1 LDNLHLKIGTAPLG
15 FDIDAVWS
23 AMPRLMDAISVN
35 FRIAFASILLAVL
48 GGTLLTILRS
58 FKIRALNVNIIVLIS
73 FIRGT
78 PLLIQIFLIYYGL
91 PALGLRLSPEAAG
104 ILALSLNSSVFV
116 SEILRGSLPS
126 IEDGQIEAATA
137 LGLSAGVI
145 WGKIV
150 LPQLFRK
157 TLPMLINESTVVV
170 KGTALL
176 AVITVVE
183 TLRVAQQIG
192 ASTFRPFE
200 PIIGAAILFLG
211 LYVILTTL
219 GWAVERRHAQE
230 RR

>member
-1 LDNLHLKIGTAPLG
+1 MG
-15 FDIDAVWS
+15 FEIDAVWG
-23 AMPRLMDAISVN
+23 AMPRLMNAVGVN
-35 FRIAFASILLAVL
+35 FRIAMISILLALL

-58 FKIRALNVNIIVLIS
+58 FKIRIVNAVIAVFMS
-73 FIRGT
+73 FVRGT
-78 PLLIQIFLIYYGL
+78 PLLIQIFLAYYGL
-91 PALGLRLSPEAAG
+91 PALGLRLSPQAAG
-104 ILALSLNSSVFV
+104 ILALSLNSAFFV

-137 LGLSAGVI
+137 LGLRPRPI
-145 WGKIV
+145 WSKVV

-157 TLPMLINESTVVV
+157 TLPMLINEATVVL

-192 ASTFRPFE
+192 SSTFRPFE
-200 PIIGAAILFLG
+200 PIVGAAILFLAMN
-211 LYVILTTL
+211 LVLVTI
-219 GWAVERRHAQE
+219 GWVFERRFAKE

>member
-1 LDNLHLKIGTAPLG
+1 MG
-15 FDIDAVWS
+15 FEIDAVWS
-23 AMPRLMDAISVN
+23 AMPRLMNAVGVN
-35 FRIAFASILLAVL
+35 FRIAMISILLALV

-58 FKIRALNVNIIVLIS
+58 FKLRSANAVIDVFMS

-78 PLLIQIFLIYYGL
+78 PLLIQIFLAYYGL
-91 PALGLRLSPEAAG
+91 PALGVRLSPEAAG
-104 ILALSLNSSVFV
+104 ILALSLNSAFFV

-137 LGLSAGVI
+137 LGLRPATI
-145 WGKIV
+145 WGKVV

-157 TLPMLINESTVVV
+157 TLPMLINEATVVL

-200 PIIGAAILFLG
+200 PIVGAAILFLAMN
-211 LYVILTTL
+211 LLLVAI
-219 GWAVERRHAQE
+219 GWTFERRFARE

>member
-1 LDNLHLKIGTAPLG
+1 MG
-15 FDIDAVWS
+15 FEIDAVWS
-23 AMPRLMDAISVN
+23 AMPRLMNAVGVN
-35 FRIAFASILLAVL
+35 FRIAMISILLALL

-58 FKIRALNVNIIVLIS
+58 FKIRIVNAGIGVFMS

-78 PLLIQIFLIYYGL
+78 PLLIQIFLAYYGL
-91 PALGLRLSPEAAG
+91 PALGVQLSPQVAG
-104 ILALSLNSSVFV
+104 IIALSLNSAFFV

-137 LGLSAGVI
+137 LGLRPPAI
-145 WGKIV
+145 WGKVV

-157 TLPMLINESTVVV
+157 TLPMLINEATVVL

-200 PIIGAAILFLG
+200 PIVGAAILFLAMN
-211 LYVILTTL
+211 LLLVTI
-219 GWAVERRHAQE
+219 GWALERRFARE

>member
-1 LDNLHLKIGTAPLG
+1 VG
-15 FDIDAVWS
+15 FEIDAVWS
-23 AMPRLMDAISVN
+23 AMPRLMNAVGVN
-35 FRIAFASILLAVL
+35 FRIAMISILLALV

-58 FKIRALNVNIIVLIS
+58 FKLRSANAVIDVFMS

-78 PLLIQIFLIYYGL
+78 PLLIQIFLAYYGL
-91 PALGLRLSPEAAG
+91 PALGVRLSPEAAG
-104 ILALSLNSSVFV
+104 ILALSLNSAFFV

-137 LGLSAGVI
+137 LGLRPATI
-145 WGKIV
+145 WGKVV

-157 TLPMLINESTVVV
+157 TLPMLINEATVVL

-200 PIIGAAILFLG
+200 PIVGAAILFLAMN
-211 LYVILTTL
+211 LLLVAI
-219 GWAVERRHAQE
+219 GWTFERRFARE

>member
-1 LDNLHLKIGTAPLG
+1 MG

>member
-1 LDNLHLKIGTAPLG
+1 MG
-15 FDIDAVWS
+15 FEIDAVWG
-23 AMPRLMDAISVN
+23 AMPRLMNAVGVN
-35 FRIAFASILLAVL
+35 FRIAMISILLALL

-58 FKIRALNVNIIVLIS
+58 FKIRIVNAVIGVFMS

-78 PLLIQIFLIYYGL
+78 PLLIQIFLAYYGL
-91 PALGLRLSPEAAG
+91 PALGLRLSPQAAG
-104 ILALSLNSSVFV
+104 ILALSLNSAFFV

-137 LGLSAGVI
+137 LGLRPRPI
-145 WGKIV
+145 WSKVV

-157 TLPMLINESTVVV
+157 TLPMLINEATVVL

-192 ASTFRPFE
+192 SSTFRPFE
-200 PIIGAAILFLG
+200 PIVGAAILFLAMN
-211 LYVILTTL
+211 LVLVTI
-219 GWAVERRHAQE
+219 GWALERRFASE

>member
-1 LDNLHLKIGTAPLG
+1 VG
-15 FDIDAVWS
+15 FEIDAVWG
-23 AMPRLMDAISVN
+23 AMPRLMNAVGVN
-35 FRIAFASILLAVL
+35 FRIAMISILLALL

-58 FKIRALNVNIIVLIS
+58 FKIRIVNAVIGVFMS

-78 PLLIQIFLIYYGL
+78 PLLIQIFLAYYGL
-91 PALGLRLSPEAAG
+91 PALGLRLSPQAAG
-104 ILALSLNSSVFV
+104 ILALSLNSAFFV

-137 LGLSAGVI
+137 LGLRPRPI
-145 WGKIV
+145 WSKVV

-157 TLPMLINESTVVV
+157 TLPMLINEATVVL

-192 ASTFRPFE
+192 SSTFRPFE
-200 PIIGAAILFLG
+200 PIVGAAILFLAMN
-211 LYVILTTL
+211 LVLVTI
-219 GWAVERRHAQE
+219 GWALERRFASE

>member
-1 LDNLHLKIGTAPLG
+1 MG
-15 FDIDAVWS
+15 FDVEAVWS

-35 FRIAFASILLAVL
+35 FRIALISILLAVL
-48 GGTLLTILRS
+48 GGTVLTILRS
-58 FKIRALNVNIIVLIS
+58 FRIRALNAVIILMIS

-78 PLLIQIFLIYYGL
+78 PLLIQIFLAYYGL

-104 ILALSLNSSVFV
+104 ILALSLNSAVFV

-126 IEDGQIEAATA
+126 IEDGQIEAATS
-137 LGLSAGVI
+137 LGLPAAVI

-200 PIIGAAILFLG
+200 PIVGAAILFLG
-211 LYVILTTL
+211 LYLLLTTL
-219 GWAVERRHAQE
+219 GWAIERRHAQE

>member
-1 LDNLHLKIGTAPLG
+1 
-15 FDIDAVWS
+15 
-23 AMPRLMDAISVN
+23 MPRLMDAISVN